1 MTNTKKFLIG
11 SVLFVIASYL
21 FGWLDNVNT
30 IATIA
35 LVLAWSALYEV
46 LKRNE
51 IYNKNLDR
59 IEKSIEEIEKKM

>member
-46 LKRNE
+46 LKSNE

>member
-11 SVLFVIASYL
+11 TVLFVIASYL

-46 LKRNE
+46 LKSNE